1 MLRSIL
7 VPLDGSMFAEHALPY
22 ALLLARQFGAR
33 LRLVQAHEPPVPI
46 EYAAE
51 LPTAFYEDEA
61 MREREWQALQALA
74 MSLARN
80 WGVTATPR
88 RRDGEPVAALA
99 REVIDADA
107 DMVVMSTHGRGPLAR
122 AWLGSVA
129 DGLLRAVR
137 VPLLLVR
144 PRGEAVER
152 APRGPLR
159 SILVPLDGSSLSE
172 RVLEH
177 AVPLA
182 VRSHS
187 RLMLL
192 RTIPASVPGPAPHAF
207 AGGGV
212 AESDAVVGQLRVEA
226 RHALERVAAR
236 LDVAADCVVVPAASP
251 ATGILDY
258 AARKD
263 VDLIAMSTHGYGGFT
278 RLLHGSVADK
288 VIRGA
293 STAVLVVRPEGG

>member
-7 VPLDGSMFAEHALPY
+7 VPLDGSTFAEHALPY
-22 ALLLARQFGAR
+22 ALMLARQYGAR
-33 LRLVQAHEPPVPI
+33 LRLVQVHEPPVPI

-61 MREREWQALQALA
+61 VREREWQALQALA
-74 MSLARN
+74 TSLARD
-80 WGVTATPR
+80 WGVTVMPR

-99 REVIDADA
+99 REVVDGDADL
-107 DMVVMSTHGRGPLAR
+107 VVMSTHGRGPLAR

-152 APRGPLR
+152 APRAPFR

-177 AVPLA
+177 AVSLA
-182 VRSHS
+182 GRSHA
-187 RLMLL
+187 RLTLL
-192 RTIPASVPGPAPHAF
+192 RTIPVSVPSPAPLAY

-212 AESDAVVGQLRVEA
+212 AESEAVVEQLRVEA

-236 LDVAADCVVVPAASP
+236 LGVVTECVVAPAASP
-251 ATGILDY
+251 AAGILDH
-258 AARKD
+258 AARED

-278 RLLHGSVADK
+278 RLIHGSVADK

-293 STAVLVVRPEGG
+293 STPVLVVRPERG